1 LPQLSLAARVVEVI
15 ADRGAAIA
23 PRYGSGCLVAGRT
36 VLTAAHVVTDRVGVR
51 VRDPHKV
58 VYEATLDEGFVG
70 DAEGPRPDLALIEV
84 RGIDP
89 VPPIGLAAVDR
100 DSPMG
105 DPVEPCHAI
114 GYPEFME
121 VNLRGGGVVRDTVD
135 AVGRVP
141 VLSRLAGGLLS
152 MQVSSAPREL
162 PPERVALG
170 DSEWSGMSGAPLLGV
185 VTEHAPREGP
195 SAITVTPLTALEG
208 DPAHP
213 GWGPGVAD
221 PGAWW
226 ERLGV
231 SGLAALRRLPARRQ
245 RPEPDYWATV
255 REIHARTE
263 LLVGRQ
269 RELSE
274 IASFAVG
281 AEGYRWLVGGA
292 WAGKT
297 SLLAEAVT
305 VALPSEV
312 DVVSYFL
319 SRREADADSAG
330 FLAAVIP
337 QLAYLLDQD
346 LPSVDLHRFR
356 ALWQRAAE
364 RVSVEDR
371 HLLLVVDG
379 LDEDLRPPGLPSVAA
394 ILPSAV
400 GGGAH
405 VLVASRPH
413 PELPSDLPGAH
424 PLGSTPAVDV
434 ESFEGARELAALARQ
449 EIDEL
454 IVGNH
459 AGLAVDVLGL
469 LAAAAGPLAVEDL
482 ATMTE
487 AGPRSAGLTRQIRR
501 LLTVEAARSLQPV
514 GPAGGRRYQ
523 FAHDSLLEH
532 TQSDAD
538 LSDPEFRRR
547 IHRWAT
553 AWCDAG
559 WRPAVGDEVRTPR
572 YLLDTYPST
581 LAREPQRLA
590 ELVSDVGWVAAA
602 IAALGADRVLV
613 DLRRAA
619 AADAT
624 HPAVGAMLATVT
636 GQAHHLRRPRPL
648 RQPDYLLR
656 QLWMQ
661 AAELAEDGLADSVR
675 ARLVS
680 KPGVGLVP
688 QWTTRRAS
696 RALSGELGRHDA
708 PVRAVAVLPDGRVV
722 SGGNDERVLLWDPAA
737 PETGPADLGRHDDGV
752 GAVAVLPDGRVVS
765 GDVGGRVLVWDP
777 AAPEA
782 GPAYLGRDDDGVGAV
797 AVLPDGR
804 VVSGD
809 VGGRVLVWDP
819 AAPEAGPAATTTG
832 WGRWRCC
839 RTGASSAAATS
850 AGGCWCGIRPPP
862 RPDRPN
868 WAATTA
874 RWRRWRCCR
883 TGASSAAAATSGCW
897 CGIRPPPRPNRPS
910 WAATTARWG
919 RWRCCRTGASS
930 AAATTSGCG
939 CGIRPPPRPDRPSWA
954 ATTTGWGRWRCCRT
968 GAWSA
973 AAATSGCCCGT

>member
-213 GWGPGVAD
+213 GWGPGVCRSGCVVGTA
-221 PGAWW
+221 G
-226 ERLGV
+226 RLGV
-231 SGLAALRRLPARRQ
+231 GG
-245 RPEPDYWATV
+245 ATV
-255 REIHARTE
+255 DCRLDGSAPSRIIGRRWREIHARTE

-765 GDVGGRVLVWDP
+765 GGGDQRVLLWDVTTRTEMARLGCSVTALATGPNSP
-777 AAPEA
+777 AA
-782 GPAYLGRDDDGVGAV
+782 
-797 AVLPDGR
+797 
-804 VVSGD
+804 SS
-809 VGGRVLVWDP
+809 LVI
-819 AAPEAGPAATTTG
+819 AH
-832 WGRWRCC
+832 
-839 RTGASSAAATS
+839 
-850 AGGCWCGIRPPP
+850 AGGGF
-862 RPDRPN
+862 
-868 WAATTA
+868 
-874 RWRRWRCCR
+874 
-883 TGASSAAAATSGCW
+883 SL
-897 CGIRPPPRPNRPS
+897 
-910 WAATTARWG
+910 
-919 RWRCCRTGASS
+919 
-930 AAATTSGCG
+930 
-939 CGIRPPPRPDRPSWA
+939 
-954 ATTTGWGRWRCCRT
+954 
-968 GAWSA
+968 WSYP
-973 AAATSGCCCGT
+973 CPHE